1 MVIQKTSASDPREEV
16 VVEME
21 VWGAVDETGKAR
33 TRVNVKGS
41 SVLRVT
47 AELEKA
53 VIGVARVLGDTPVD
67 LEPEPVAETPKPV
80 PKATPAPVAKPAA
93 KPYKKPYGGKKGYKK
108 GRTLNK
114 ELGTTEPT
122 ECPDCGGEMIEKIV
136 NKKDGTQARVLEC
149 PNDGNTYWD
158 NSYEG

>member
-1 MVIQKTSASDPREEV
+1 MVIQKSDVPEKVEDV
-16 VVEME
+16 LVEME

-33 TRVNVKGS
+33 TRVNVKGA
-41 SVLRVT
+41 T
-47 AELEKA
+47 
-53 VIGVARVLGDTPVD
+53 VARVSSELAKAVTAVGILAGAEAVD
-67 LEPEPVAETPKPV
+67 LEPEPVVEVKPA
-80 PKATPAPVAKPAA
+80 PKATPAPAAKPAA

-136 NKKDGTQARVLEC
+136 NKKDGTQARLVEC
-149 PNDGNTYWD
+149 PVDGNAWWD